1 MNLKLKKVIIPA
13 LAATILAGGGFS
25 IANAASLQDK
35 PTQAQE
41 ANEDQS
47 QAELVKQAK
56 ITEEAAT
63 KTALEKVPG
72 TVQAVELEDE
82 DGTIVYGFEIVA
94 KDGSQQEVKIDAQ
107 TGKVAKVEADHEEEN
122 GKENGEENDDEEND
136 VQNQAELV
144 KQAKITEEAATKTA
158 LEKVPGTVKA
168 VELEDENGAIV
179 YGFEIVAKDGSQQEV
194 KIDAQTG
201 KVAKVEADHE
211 EKNGEEKADV
221 ENEVQ
226 NQAENAK

>member
-13 LAATILAGGGFS
+13 LAAKIVAGGGFS
-25 IANAASLQDK
+25 IANAANLQDK
-35 PTQAQE
+35 PAQAQE

-47 QAELVKQAK
+47 QANLVKQAK
-56 ITEEAAT
+56 ISEEAAT
-63 KTALEKVPG
+63 KTALEKAPG

-136 VQNQAELV
+136 
-144 KQAKITEEAATKTA
+144 
-158 LEKVPGTVKA
+158 
-168 VELEDENGAIV
+168 
-179 YGFEIVAKDGSQQEV
+179 
-194 KIDAQTG
+194 
-201 KVAKVEADHE
+201 
-211 EKNGEEKADV
+211 
-221 ENEVQ
+221 
-226 NQAENAK
+226 